1 MTDDARQRQRR
12 RGDRALDQLLAGAGP
27 DGVTYDRA
35 LALLGVTDITVPWQ
49 TLVTATVLYVV
60 LPLVAS
66 ATKIVYGQ
74 DMLAGLPVKDYL
86 KRIGER
92 PAVQQVNADR
102 KTNTEAMMARMKA
115 KA

>member
-1 MTDDARQRQRR
+1 VSEGLKEKLRPQLEKHIAGFGQLAKFSPFVAGDAFT
-12 RGDRALDQLLAGAGP
+12 LADCAAA
-27 DGVTYDRA
+27 VH
-35 LALLGVTDITVPWQ
+35 
-49 TLVTATVLYVV
+49 

-102 KTNTEAMMARMKA
+102 KTNTEQMLARMKA
-115 KA
+115 KG